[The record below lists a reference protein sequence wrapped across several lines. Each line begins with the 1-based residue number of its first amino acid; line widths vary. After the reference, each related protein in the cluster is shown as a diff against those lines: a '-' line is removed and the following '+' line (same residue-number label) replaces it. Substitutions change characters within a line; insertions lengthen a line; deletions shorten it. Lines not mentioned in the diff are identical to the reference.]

1 MTSAKFHIFGQPP
14 SYGKLSKLLLSLCGT
29 QPYVDVIRES
39 SLVVLL
45 AGVCD
50 GLELEG
56 GEVPLVD
63 DVPRHLQ
70 LVPDV
75 GRLHGGHRGRLH
87 HGVGVRLANLG
98 EKLYS
103 SLPH

>member
-1 MTSAKFHIFGQPP
+1 MGHPVCLHLDWCA
-14 SYGKLSKLLLSLCGT
+14 
-29 QPYVDVIRES
+29 DVIYDS

-45 AGVCD
+45 AGVGD

-63 DVPRHLQ
+63 DVARHLQ

-87 HGVGVRLANLG
+87 HGVGVRLANLR